1 MRKAMTMQRHASTLG
16 LALATALAMPARA
29 QVAAEARDMEQVSQF
44 VPAGNGDGGEGLALQ
59 QLKDGRRILYL
70 AHEGQKTCLSVIDVT
85 DPRAPAL
92 VVQLPS
98 PGPAVTR
105 CNSLG
110 LAGNVLAVA
119 NQTLKVGQK
128 PAGMWLLDVSDLDR
142 VKRAHALDD
151 LKLAFFDASGPQSRG
166 VHWLWFVDGEF
177 AHLASGA
184 ADFAPGHA
192 SDDQFYRVVDVRNPR
207 APREVGRWWLPGTRT
222 GDACLPGCRPQRQRI
237 DDGYRA
243 HSIQIYPQ
251 RPDRA
256 YVGYIDGGMLILDV
270 SGLAAVRSGKAQK
283 FTPRLVSRLDYG
295 PPYPSW
301 CHTVQ
306 PLWGRG
312 LAVVSD
318 EAVQDK
324 CTDSPKLVWLVDIRD
339 EANPLIIGTAPLPEN
354 VAALCTRGGR
364 YGAHN
369 LHPAFPDAVSAQL
382 KNTFVG
388 TFFNGGVRIY
398 RLVDA
403 PMAGAPPQI
412 KELAYFVPAAPPGNA
427 NGTIQINHVI
437 VDEKGLIY
445 AVDRLTGGLY
455 ILRYT
460 GKAPLD

>member
-1 MRKAMTMQRHASTLG
+1 VTAPRRVLG
-16 LALATALAMPARA
+16 LAIAAATAVAASPGARA
-29 QVAAEARDMEQVSQF
+29 QPAAEARNMEQLAQLDL
-44 VPAGNGDGGEGLALQ
+44 AGNGDGGEGLALQ
-59 QLKDGRRILYL
+59 QRPDGRRILYL
-70 AHEGQKTCLSVIDVT
+70 AHEGQKTCLSVVDVT
-85 DPRAPAL
+85 NPRAPAL
-92 VVQLPS
+92 IAQLPS
-98 PGPAVTR
+98 PGPGVAR

-110 LAGNVLAVA
+110 LSGNVLAVA
-119 NQTLKVGQK
+119 NQTQKVGQK
-128 PAGMWLLDVSDLDR
+128 PAGMWLLDVSDLAR
-142 VKRAHALDD
+142 VQQAHALDD
-151 LKLAFFDASGPQSRG
+151 LKLAFFDTSGPQSRG

-177 AHLASGA
+177 AHLATGA
-184 ADFAPGHA
+184 ADYKPTHA
-192 SDDQFYRVVDVRNPR
+192 SDDQFYQVIDVRNPR

-222 GDACLPGCRPQRQRI
+222 GDPCLPGCLPKRQKI

-243 HSIQIYPQ
+243 HSIQIYPE

-256 YVGYIDGGMLILDV
+256 YVGYIDGGMLILDI
-270 SGLAAVRSGKAQK
+270 SKLADVRAGKAPR
-283 FTPRLVSRLDYG
+283 FSPRLISRLDYG

-318 EAVQDK
+318 EAVQDG
-324 CTDSPKLVWLVDIRD
+324 CTDAPKLIWLVDIR
-339 EANPLIIGTAPLPEN
+339 EETSPLIIGTAPLPDN

-364 YGAHN
+364 FGAHN

-398 RLVDA
+398 RLVDPA
-403 PMAGAPPQI
+403 LPGAPPQI
-412 KELAYFVPAAPPGNA
+412 TEIGYFIPAAPPGNP
-427 NGTIQINHVI
+427 GKTVQINHVI

-445 AVDRLTGGLY
+445 TDDRVTGGLY

-460 GKAPLD
+460 GKPPLD